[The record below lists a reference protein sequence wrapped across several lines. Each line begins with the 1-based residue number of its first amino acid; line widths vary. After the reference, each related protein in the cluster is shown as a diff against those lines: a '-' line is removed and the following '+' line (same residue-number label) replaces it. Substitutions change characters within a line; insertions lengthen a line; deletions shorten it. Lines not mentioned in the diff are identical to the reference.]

1 MKFTPKLTA
10 LFISI
15 GAIVAAIMYTI
26 AYFQVAKIL
35 EGEIRVRME
44 SRVIITMDALDRFLS
59 RSLND
64 IKIIADDPVISSG
77 NATAGQITERLIF
90 FRNTY
95 KWYGSLSFFNLER
108 IRIADTSGMKIGEQ
122 NRMTRYWEDVLS
134 GKVSAASDVH
144 ISEDFKVPVVYFAS
158 TVKNKEGKVVGVVVT
173 RILQSRLFEM
183 VKGSMGSQEEEE
195 EEIDIVNKDGLL
207 IYSNHNREGILKD
220 NLFDWESVKKAH
232 QGKIFGSGKQHRHPG
247 EKETTFYVFCRERG
261 YLDFKGNGWTI
272 ISHIPTRVIF
282 GHVDNLLKRLMIM
295 FLVMLPGLA
304 LVIYLFSKTVT
315 RPLTRLSFA
324 AAEIGK
330 GKLDTV
336 IEVKSKDE
344 IGSLANTFNEMAAGL
359 KKTTTSIDNL
369 NKEITERKRTEE
381 ELKGSE
387 EKYRSLIQNIP
398 DVVWTTDLNG
408 KTIFI
413 SPQVKEIYGYGP
425 EEIYKGGDDVWFG
438 RIHPDDVEKVKGT
451 FISLFEK
458 GELFEVEYRI
468 QRKDGDWIWLY
479 DRATKIYRKNGIKYA
494 DGVFRD
500 ITEHKKAEEE
510 REKLIHELQD
520 ALGKIKTLSGL
531 LPICAS
537 CKKIRDD
544 EGYWNQIE
552 TYIGDH
558 SEAEFTHSICPECM
572 KKLYPDFSKDTSQ
585 REI

>member
-1 MKFTPKLTA
+1 MKFAPKLAA

-15 GAIVAAIMYTI
+15 GAIVAAIMSTI

-35 EGEIRVRME
+35 EGEIRAHME

-77 NATAGQITERLIF
+77 NATAEQITERLIF

-122 NRMTRYWEDVLS
+122 NWMTRYWEDVLS

-158 TVKNKEGKVVGVVVT
+158 TVKNKEGKGVGVVVT

-207 IYSNHNREGILKD
+207 IYSNHNREGILKE
-220 NLFDWESVKKAH
+220 NLPEWESIKID
-232 QGKIFGSGKQHRHPG
+232 QQDKIFGSTKHWHPG
-247 EKETTFYVFCRERG
+247 EKETTLYVFCRERG

-282 GHVDNLLKRLMIM
+282 GPVNKLLKRLIIM

-304 LVIYLFSKTVT
+304 LVIYLFSKTVS
-315 RPLTRLSFA
+315 RPLVRLSFA

-336 IEVKSKDE
+336 IEVKLKDE
-344 IGSLANTFNEMAAGL
+344 IGSLANTFNEMAADL
-359 KKTTTSIDNL
+359 KKTTTSIDDL

-451 FISLFEK
+451 FIS
-458 GELFEVEYRI
+458 
-468 QRKDGDWIWLY
+468 
-479 DRATKIYRKNGIKYA
+479 
-494 DGVFRD
+494 
-500 ITEHKKAEEE
+500 
-510 REKLIHELQD
+510 
-520 ALGKIKTLSGL
+520 
-531 LPICAS
+531 
-537 CKKIRDD
+537 
-544 EGYWNQIE
+544 
-552 TYIGDH
+552 
-558 SEAEFTHSICPECM
+558 
-572 KKLYPDFSKDTSQ
+572 
-585 REI
+585 

>member
-1 MKFTPKLTA
+1 MKFAPKLTA

-35 EGEIRVRME
+35 EGEIRARME

-77 NATAGQITERLIF
+77 NATAEQITERLIF

-108 IRIADTSGMKIGEQ
+108 IRIADTAGMKIGEQ
-122 NRMTRYWEDVLS
+122 NRMTRYWEDILA
-134 GKVSAASDVH
+134 GQVSVASDVH

-195 EEIDIVNKDGLL
+195 EEEIDIVNKDGLL

-220 NLFDWESVKKAH
+220 NLFDWESAKKAH

-247 EKETTFYVFCRERG
+247 EKEKTLYVFCRERG
-261 YLDFKGNGWTI
+261 YLDFKGNGWII
-272 ISHIPTRVIF
+272 ISHVPTRVIF
-282 GHVDNLLKRLMIM
+282 GQVDKLLKILIIM
-295 FLVMLPGLA
+295 FLAMLPGLA
-304 LVIYLFSKTVT
+304 LVIYLFSQTVS
-315 RPLTRLSFA
+315 RPLVRLSFA

-344 IGSLANTFNEMAAGL
+344 IGSLANTFNEMAADL
-359 KKTTTSIDNL
+359 KKTTTSIDDL
-369 NKEITERKRTEE
+369 NKEITERK
-381 ELKGSE
+381 L
-387 EKYRSLIQNIP
+387 
-398 DVVWTTDLNG
+398 
-408 KTIFI
+408 
-413 SPQVKEIYGYGP
+413 
-425 EEIYKGGDDVWFG
+425 
-438 RIHPDDVEKVKGT
+438 
-451 FISLFEK
+451 
-458 GELFEVEYRI
+458 
-468 QRKDGDWIWLY
+468 
-479 DRATKIYRKNGIKYA
+479 
-494 DGVFRD
+494 
-500 ITEHKKAEEE
+500 AEEE

-520 ALGKIKTLSGL
+520 ALAQIKKLSGL

-544 EGYWNQIE
+544 KGYWNQIE
-552 TYIGDH
+552 SYIRDH
-558 SEAEFTHSICPECM
+558 SEAEFSHGICPDCM
-572 KKLYPDFSKDTSQ
+572 KKLYPDV
-585 REI
+585 

>member
-1 MKFTPKLTA
+1 MKFAPKLTA
-10 LFISI
+10 LLISI
-15 GAIVAAIMYTI
+15 GAIVAAIMCTI

-35 EGEIRVRME
+35 EGEIRAHME

-77 NATAGQITERLIF
+77 NATAEQVTERLIF

-158 TVKNKEGKVVGVVVT
+158 TVKNKEGKGVGVVVT

-195 EEIDIVNKDGLL
+195 EIDIVNKDGLL
-207 IYSNHNREGILKD
+207 IYSNHNREGILKE
-220 NLFDWESVKKAH
+220 NLPEWESIKID
-232 QGKIFGSGKQHRHPG
+232 QQEKIFGSAKHQHPG
-247 EKETTFYVFCRERG
+247 EKETTLYVFCRERG
-261 YLDFKGNGWTI
+261 YLDFKGNDWVI
-272 ISHIPTRVIF
+272 ISHIPLRVIF
-282 GHVDNLLKRLMIM
+282 GPVNNLLKRLIIM

-304 LVIYLFSKTVT
+304 FVIYLFSKTVT

-324 AAEIGK
+324 AVEIGK

-344 IGSLANTFNEMAAGL
+344 IGSLANTFNEMAADL
-359 KKTTTSIDNL
+359 KKTTTSIDDL
-369 NKEITERKRTEE
+369 NKEITERKRIEE
-381 ELKGSE
+381 VLRDSE
-387 EKYRSLIQNIP
+387 AGFRAIFDNANDGILLADEETKKFYTGNNTACQMLGYSL
-398 DVVWTTDLNG
+398 
-408 KTIFI
+408 
-413 SPQVKEIYGYGP
+413 
-425 EEIYKGGDDVWFG
+425 EEIKNLGVPD
-438 RIHPDDVEKVKGT
+438 IHPKEDLPYVIEQ
-451 FISLFEK
+451 FEK
-458 GELFEVEYRI
+458 QVRREIAVA
-468 QRKDGDWIWLY
+468 KDLPV
-479 DRATKIYRKNGIKYA
+479 KRKNGSVFYA
-494 DGVFRD
+494 DVNTSLIILAGRTYLLGLFRD
-500 ITEHKKAEEE
+500 ITEHKRAEEE

-544 EGYWNQIE
+544 KGYWNQIE
-552 TYIGDH
+552 AYIGDH

-572 KKLYPDFSKDTSQ
+572 KKLYPDF
-585 REI
+585 